1 MRETLVP
8 RHWIMATLLFLVLT
22 ACSAT
27 DIFDTGYSAESTIG
41 QELIDLKKA
50 YDAGII
56 TEGEYERARADIL
69 WRYDD

>member
-8 RHWIMATLLFLVLT
+8 KHWIMATLLFLALS
-22 ACSAT
+22 ACSNSGV
-27 DIFDTGYSAESTIG
+27 FDTGYSPESTIG

-56 TEGEYERARADIL
+56 TEGEYERARGDIL